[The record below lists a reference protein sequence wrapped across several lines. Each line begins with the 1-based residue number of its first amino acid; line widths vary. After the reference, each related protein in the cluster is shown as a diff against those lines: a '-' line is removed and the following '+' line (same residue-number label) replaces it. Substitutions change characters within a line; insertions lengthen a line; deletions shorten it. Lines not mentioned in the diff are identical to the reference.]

1 MSRYLRRLKV
11 LVVPALAA
19 VAASIA
25 VAQTRTDPTLDRLAA
40 EFQAAYNRGDVEA
53 VASFYAEDAVLM
65 PPNRP
70 MTQGRAAIAAILHH
84 SLGSDPAKMLLI
96 ATESSIAG
104 GHAYEVGTRVMT
116 WPGGRTL
123 NEKYTRI
130 YKRVRDEW
138 KIAYFIWNSDSAAGP
153 PR

>member
-1 MSRYLRRLKV
+1 MSSCLRRLKV
-11 LVVPALAA
+11 VVATLAA
-19 VAASIA
+19 VAASSAIG
-25 VAQTRTDPTLDRLAA
+25 QTRTDPTLDRLAA

-53 VASFYAEDAVLM
+53 AASFYAEDAVLM

-70 MTQGRAAIAAILHH
+70 ITLGRVAITAALRRN
-84 SLGSDPAKMLLI
+84 LESDPAKMLLRP
-96 ATESSIAG
+96 TESAIAG

-116 WPGGRTL
+116 WPSGTTL

-130 YKRVRDEW
+130 FKRVRDEW
-138 KIAYFIWNSDSAAGP
+138 KMVYFIWNSDSAAGP